1 MATNDTVPP
10 FNDDYLIH
18 RLYVMMRLFT
28 KTLNDSISPYGL
40 YSSEWTV
47 LNYLIHHDG
56 LLQADIA
63 AALEIEPA
71 AISKTLSKM
80 EKKGLITKSFQQ
92 DKREK
97 YISLTPAAKE
107 LFPTLAEAVRT
118 HRHTALNTVP
128 EEHLRLMLQTIC
140 TMTDNL
146 K

>member
-1 MATNDTVPP
+1 MMTNEKAPA
-10 FNDDYLIH
+10 FNDDFLMH
-18 RLYVMMRLFT
+18 RLYVMIRLFT
-28 KTLNDSISPYGL
+28 KTLNDSISSYGL

-56 LLQADIA
+56 LLQTDIA
-63 AALEIEPA
+63 TALEIEPA
-71 AISKTLSKM
+71 AISKTLGKM

-107 LFPTLAEAVRT
+107 LFPTLAAAVRD
-118 HRHTALNTVP
+118 HRERALSSIP
-128 EEHLRLMLQTIC
+128 QDQLQSMLKTIC

>member
-1 MATNDTVPP
+1 MMTNEKAPA
-10 FNDDYLIH
+10 FNDDFLMH
-18 RLYVMMRLFT
+18 RLYVMIRLFT
-28 KTLNDSISPYGL
+28 KTLNDSISSYGL

-56 LLQADIA
+56 LLQTDIA

-71 AISKTLSKM
+71 AISKTLGKM

-107 LFPTLAEAVRT
+107 LFPTLAAAVRD
-118 HRHTALNTVP
+118 HRERALASIP
-128 EEHLRLMLQTIC
+128 QDQLQSMLKTIC

>member
-1 MATNDTVPP
+1 MMTNEKAPA
-10 FNDDYLIH
+10 FNDDFLMH
-18 RLYVMMRLFT
+18 RLYVMIRLFT
-28 KTLNDSISPYGL
+28 KTLNDNISSYGI

-56 LLQADIA
+56 LLQTEIA

-71 AISKTLSKM
+71 AISKTLGKM

-107 LFPTLAEAVRT
+107 LFPKLAAAVRN
-118 HRHTALNTVP
+118 HRERALSSIP
-128 EEHLRLMLQTIC
+128 QEQLQSMLKTIC

>member
-1 MATNDTVPP
+1 MSEEKILPP
-10 FNDDYLIH
+10 FDDDVLIH

-28 KTLNDSISPYGL
+28 KTLNDNISSYGL

-97 YISLTPAAKE
+97 YISLTPLAKD
-107 LFPTLAEAVRT
+107 LFPDLAAAVRT
-118 HRHTALNTVP
+118 HRKQALASLP
-128 EEHLRLMLQTIC
+128 ESQLRLMLQTIS